1 MNSTY
6 IARSAAVAA
15 RRLGD
20 EMVVMSAL
28 DSTLFTLSEVG
39 AVLWQAADGR
49 TPLDQIVREQVCTA
63 FDVDGETALRDAEEF
78 VRELAARGILFV
90 SAQPISQPGA
100 QAAAASAGREP
111 R

>member
-6 IARSAAVAA
+6 IARSTAVAA

-39 AVLWQAADGR
+39 AVIWQAADGS
-49 TPLDQIVREQVCTA
+49 TPLDQIVRERVCGA
-63 FDVDGETALRDAEEF
+63 YDVAAETALRDAEDF
-78 VRELAARGILFV
+78 VRALAEQGVLLVSTQPILQAAPQAAR
-90 SAQPISQPGA
+90 
-100 QAAAASAGREP
+100 AAASGETR
-111 R
+111 